1 MLRTLQ
7 VIAILLITAS
17 FILQM
22 LTLLGNFRGLRSV
35 YIARIIL
42 NYPSNATNS
51 IFDGFF
57 GGLQNTIPNF
67 FTVALFVICQEINAD
82 ETICSPSSFGFR
94 YDSDGVDRT
103 GILQVLQNQIPS
115 TIQNAVSSV
124 QKGVFIPSVVICFA
138 LWCYA
143 ILCLFFLSRRNN
155 GSLGCI
161 NRVLIILL
169 ALVAFLFCLA
179 TFIAQMIVYNLLQS
193 GVQQLMTGSFGNL
206 IDNLVVLSTERGRSI
221 WLSLAAFIA
230 LFIAFILICITSC
243 PCGKRRKRGTEDEYE
258 MGRV

>member
-7 VIAILLITAS
+7 VIAIVLITAS

-42 NYPSNATNS
+42 NYPSSSGSN

-57 GGLQNTIPNF
+57 GGLQNSVPNY
-67 FTVALFVICQEINAD
+67 FTLGLFVICQEINSD

-115 TIQNAVSSV
+115 SLQTTVSSV
-124 QKGVFIPSVVICFA
+124 QKGVFIPSVVICFV

-143 ILCLFFLSRRNN
+143 ILCLFLLSRRD
-155 GSLGCI
+155 SRSIGCI

-169 ALVAFLFCLA
+169 ALIAFLFCLA
-179 TFIAQMIVYNLLQS
+179 TFVAQMIVYNLLKSSVQS
-193 GVQQLMTGSFGNL
+193 LMTGSFGGL
-206 IDNLVVLSTERGRSI
+206 IDNLVVLTTERGRSI

-230 LFIAFILICITSC
+230 LFIAFVLICITSC
-243 PCGKRRKRGTEDEYE
+243 PCGRRRKRGTEDAYE

>member
-7 VIAILLITAS
+7 VIAIVLITAS

-42 NYPSNATNS
+42 NYPSSSGSN

-57 GGLQNTIPNF
+57 GGLQNSVPNY
-67 FTVALFVICQEINAD
+67 FTLALFVVCQEINSD

-94 YDSDGVDRT
+94 Y

-115 TIQNAVSSV
+115 SLQTTISSV
-124 QKGVFIPSVVICFA
+124 QKGVFIPSVVICFV

-143 ILCLFFLSRRNN
+143 ILCLFLLSRRD
-155 GSLGCI
+155 SRSIGCI

-169 ALVAFLFCLA
+169 ALIAFLFCLA
-179 TFIAQMIVYNLLQS
+179 TFVAQMIVYNLLQS
-193 GVQQLMTGSFGNL
+193 GVQSLMTGSFGSL
-206 IDNLVVLSTERGRSI
+206 IDNLVVLTTERGRSI

-243 PCGKRRKRGTEDEYE
+243 PCGRRRKRGTEDAYE
-258 MGRV
+258 MSRV